1 MMDDILPKIQTAFS
15 DSFGVEAGSVTL
27 ETAPAAVPGWDSMG
41 HLTLATNMEQA
52 FGVSFDVD
60 ELMEME
66 NVRAIVRIIEG
77 KLKPA

>member
-1 MMDDILPKIQTAFS
+1 MNAILLKTQAAFRE
-15 DSFGVEAGSVTL
+15 SFGVEAQAVTL
-27 ETAPAAVPGWDSMG
+27 DTGPTTVPGWDSMG
-41 HLTLATNMEQA
+41 HLTLATHLEQA

-66 NVRAIVRIIEG
+66 SVQAIVRIVQR

>member
-1 MMDDILPKIQTAFS
+1 VQDILRKTQEAFRE
-15 DSFGVEAGSVTL
+15 SFGLEAQAVTL
-27 ETAPAAVPGWDSMG
+27 ETTPVAIPGWDSMG
-41 HLTLATNMEQA
+41 HLTLATNLEQA

-66 NVRAIVRIIEG
+66 DVRAIVRIIQR